1 MKIKI
6 IKPHPSYPGKEYEV
20 TAQRAEYLIRTGH
33 AVKMED
39 APETKKAD
47 KPKTE
52 KKETPKVE
60 KKEAKPKSKK

>member
-6 IKPHPSYPGKEYEV
+6 IKPHPSYPGKKYEV

-33 AVKMED
+33 AVKLEKGTK
-39 APETKKAD
+39 TKKAD
-47 KPKTE
+47 KPKT
-52 KKETPKVE
+52 KKRETPKTE